1 MPVTSEVDHE
11 NQVTIFEV
19 TGVATFEEGLETNK
33 TFYAG
38 DPTKN
43 VIWDFSKADLSNIT
57 NEQFRSIVDSV
68 KNLTGKREGGKTAF
82 LVSRDLEYG
91 ISRMIGMFTEMNI
104 SPLQTQVFKSMDEA
118 IQWFNKD

>member
-33 TFYAG
+33 TFYDG

-43 VIWDFSKADLSNIT
+43 VIWDFSKADLSDIT
-57 NEQFRSIVDSV
+57 NDQFRSIVDSI
-68 KNLTGKREGGKTAF
+68 KNLTGKREGGKTA
-82 LVSRDLEYG
+82 RTADIITPTDG
-91 ISRMIGMFTEMNI
+91 IGLKKKHKLGLIQGNNNI
-104 SPLQTQVFKSMDEA
+104 KIKYNIHLTCRS
-118 IQWFNKD
+118 